1 MGGLKHFGYLRRTSR
16 RSLRPTSGASRSR
29 PVERCDV
36 RNHHAAWRYAA
47 PAATLALAAALWCL
61 PYAATAQ
68 PTGELPKELE
78 GAGVD
83 EKLGEILPAD
93 IILLDEEGNQVELGS
108 YFDGTR
114 PVLLNL
120 VYHDCPMLC
129 GLVVQGL
136 TKALAQMAW
145 VPGEEFDVLTVSFN
159 AAEGPE
165 MAAAAKAHAI
175 HMLGNPQAAA
185 GWHFLTGTQNSIDRL
200 TDAVGFRYRWIEDQQ
215 EFAHPSVLM
224 FVSGERMLAR
234 YIYGIEY
241 DPKDVRTA
249 LVEASNGTV
258 GSTIDRLILYC
269 FQYDS
274 DKNSYVPHALN
285 LMKMGGLLT
294 VVTLGGMLFIFWR
307 RESRRTDEAA
317 VA

>member
-1 MGGLKHFGYLRRTSR
+1 MIERAGLEYGPLESHQSMTCNRRR
-16 RSLRPTSGASRSR
+16 
-29 PVERCDV
+29 
-36 RNHHAAWRYAA
+36 AWRYVGSAA
-47 PAATLALAAALWCL
+47 MLALVAVLWCL
-61 PYAATAQ
+61 PQETAAQ
-68 PTGELPKELE
+68 PTGEMPKELE

-83 EKLGEILPAD
+83 EKLGDILPTD
-93 IILLDEEGNQVELGS
+93 IVFLDEAGNQVELGS
-108 YFDGTR
+108 YFDGRR

-136 TKALAQMAW
+136 TKALAQMEW

-159 AAEGPE
+159 AAEGPD
-165 MAAAAKAHAI
+165 MASAAKKHAI

-185 GWHFLTGTQNSIDRL
+185 GWHFLTGSQPSIDRL

-215 EFAHPSVLM
+215 DFAHPSVLM

-249 LVEASNGTV
+249 LVEASNGTI
-258 GSTIDRLILYC
+258 GSTIDQLILYC

-294 VVTLGGMLFIFWR
+294 VVALGGMLVVFWR
-307 RESRRTDEAA
+307 RESRRSDEAA
-317 VA
+317 MA

>member
-1 MGGLKHFGYLRRTSR
+1 MIERAGLKYRPTESHRPAACSR
-16 RSLRPTSGASRSR
+16 RPVSLCAGA
-29 PVERCDV
+29 
-36 RNHHAAWRYAA
+36 
-47 PAATLALAAALWCL
+47 AAALL
-61 PYAATAQ
+61 LAISLVGVPQAALAQ
-68 PTGELPKELE
+68 RTGELPEEFE

-93 IILLDEEGNQVELGS
+93 IVFLDEEGNQVELGT
-108 YFDGTR
+108 YFDGHR

-145 VPGEEFDVLTVSFN
+145 VPGDEFDVLTVSFN

-165 MAAAAKAHAI
+165 MASAAKEHAI
-175 HMLGNPQAAA
+175 HMLGNPKAAA
-185 GWHFLTGTQNSIDRL
+185 GWHFLTGSQPAIDRL
-200 TDAVGFRYRWIEDQQ
+200 TEAVGFRYRWIEDQQ
-215 EFAHPSVLM
+215 DFAHPSVLM

-249 LVEASNGTV
+249 LVEASNGTI
-258 GSTIDRLILYC
+258 GTTIDQLILYC

-294 VVTLGGMLFIFWR
+294 VIALGGMLFIFWR

-317 VA
+317 MA